1 MGQQGTSNWSK
12 GSDRHLRGA
21 AGIDDLRANV
31 GATTVLTI
39 GIADP
44 LRSRTM
50 GTAADASASEF
61 ETHLLSQPS
70 SAEAP
75 APLTLRRYRRAREA
89 HGVRCASLYR
99 GLGADSAERAPLYKD
114 EGIRGE
120 TGRPRLSEER
130 FAGSWA
136 AWRTY
141 SVTWPERNWPL
152 APTVGSRP
160 AKAVA
165 HGGAYIHPG
174 AGNPSRSTPVF
185 GCTQRWGGTD
195 RGV

>member
-1 MGQQGTSNWSK
+1 
-12 GSDRHLRGA
+12 
-21 AGIDDLRANV
+21 
-31 GATTVLTI
+31 
-39 GIADP
+39 
-44 LRSRTM
+44 M

-75 APLTLRRYRRAREA
+75 APPPLRRILRAREA

-136 AWRTY
+136 AWWTY

-152 APTVGSRP
+152 APTVGSPTAGVWSLRLAESFQELFLRLERMEKLLTDLLREVSNP
-160 AKAVA
+160 PVEPDMTVLIQQAQQATIEA
-165 HGGAYIHPG
+165 SRRINAEWYAEHLARYHGVKV
-174 AGNPSRSTPVF
+174 N
-185 GCTQRWGGTD
+185 D
-195 RGV
+195 